1 MVIGRRDGDWEEVVI
16 HRFLMPR
23 RWMRFGGAVT
33 LHRKPSR
40 QYNACVTTTETNAAT
55 ESGLDHGRLPR
66 HVAIIMDG
74 NGRWA
79 RKQGLPR
86 FAGHRAGAKTVRTVV
101 EECARLNSEAG
112 GRLQQLTLYS
122 FSTENWNRPAE
133 EVALLMD
140 LYVEYMRSQR
150 QLLMDNNIQFVQIG
164 RREGLPQGVLEELQ
178 VTLEATKGNTGL
190 TLCLAINYGSRSE
203 ITDAVRRIAEEVR
216 AGRLAPEGVTE
227 QAIADR
233 LYTAGM
239 PEPDLLI
246 RTAGEMRISN
256 YLLWQISYAELYV
269 TDVYWPEFGVE
280 ELHKALRNF
289 AGRNRRFGGVDHTN
303 R

>member
-1 MVIGRRDGDWEEVVI
+1 M
-16 HRFLMPR
+16 
-23 RWMRFGGAVT
+23 T
-33 LHRKPSR
+33 TPSTDPLPIP
-40 QYNACVTTTETNAAT
+40 VE
-55 ESGLDHGRLPR
+55 RLPR

-79 RKQGLPR
+79 RQQGLPR
-86 FAGHRAGAKTVRTVV
+86 FAGHRAGAKTVRQIV
-101 EECARLNSEAG
+101 EECARLHDAAAKAG
-112 GRLQQLTLYS
+112 HKPALQQLTLYS

-150 QLLMDNNIQFVQIG
+150 KLLIDNNIQFAQIG
-164 RREGLPQGVLEELQ
+164 RREGLPPLVLEELAN
-178 VTLEATKGNTGL
+178 TLDATKNNTGM

-203 ITDAVRRIAEEVR
+203 ITDAVRQIAAETR
-216 AGRLAPEGVTE
+216 AGTLAPDAITE
-227 QAIADR
+227 QTIADR

-239 PEPDLLI
+239 PDPDLLI

-269 TDVYWPEFGVE
+269 TDIFWPEFSTQ
-280 ELHKALRNF
+280 ELHKALQNF
-289 AGRNRRFGGVDHTN
+289 AARNRRFGGVDHTN
-303 R
+303 T